1 MVSQHLRQKL
11 PGKMHKLPKTALR
24 LRTAQTQQT
33 APPNNHY
40 AKKPAAIL
48 TNAVNAGAGMNDD
61 RIFERNKLES
71 PVDLLKNRSGG
82 YRDRF
87 FPGSI
92 LCP

>member
-1 MVSQHLRQKL
+1 MQKL
-11 PGKMHKLPKTALR
+11 PK
-24 LRTAQTQQT
+24 TAQTQQT

-87 FPGSI
+87 FPGGI
-92 LCP
+92 LRP